1 MPIRGPRQPWTFML
15 CAHHSP
21 DEMKPSLTDGGLR
34 GHQGPTL
41 LGPALPGTRA
51 PLPRPGED
59 LVPRSRG
66 VRRQGRPAFQ
76 GTQWKGNCH
85 SSHSGLVTS
94 GWTRAGCQRPWE
106 MPKTLK
112 AHAGRA
118 VASPGRCESRACP
131 GTFSRLRPSSS
142 DCECRVYKRT
152 FSMSRFSPVFYA
164 RRSRAGAVLY
174 AAATVSTCMWGPCGR
189 CPRGSGTGAP
199 SAGEA
204 ALKAGARSAPIGEST
219 VHL

>member
-1 MPIRGPRQPWTFML
+1 
-15 CAHHSP
+15 
-21 DEMKPSLTDGGLR
+21 
-34 GHQGPTL
+34 
-41 LGPALPGTRA
+41 
-51 PLPRPGED
+51 
-59 LVPRSRG
+59 
-66 VRRQGRPAFQ
+66 
-76 GTQWKGNCH
+76 
-85 SSHSGLVTS
+85 
-94 GWTRAGCQRPWE
+94 

-118 VASPGRCESRACP
+118 MASPGRCESRACP
-131 GTFSRLRPSSS
+131 GTSSRLRPSSS

-152 FSMSRFSPVFYA
+152 FLMSRFSPVFYA

-189 CPRGSGTGAP
+189 CPRGSGMGAP